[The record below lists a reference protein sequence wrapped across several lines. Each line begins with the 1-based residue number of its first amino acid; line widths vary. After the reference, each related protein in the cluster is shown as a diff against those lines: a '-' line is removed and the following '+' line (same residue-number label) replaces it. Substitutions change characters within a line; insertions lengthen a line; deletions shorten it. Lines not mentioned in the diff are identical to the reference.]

1 MPIVLPAGFQITNN
15 EPVDSRM
22 TVADQAARLSFSQV
36 NVFNGLLVFQRDTNE
51 LYALIDT
58 GSWNQ
63 NSGWKLIG
71 SGSGGGGSVDT
82 GSLMTTAS
90 VVNNT
95 ITFTKGDATTFDIT
109 VDTGSSGAEINYVSG
124 STPYKTIGGIE
135 VLDFDNNVIVD
146 YNQGT
151 RVLKFVFGI
160 PPNPSPS
167 VTNTAPTYNVD
178 RFNKVLQTY
187 GVTANFDIGNNVL
200 ISASL
205 LETTPGDEKTLQGP
219 VGTGTSIVISENTSG
234 SRSYQLIMT
243 SSNPATGNVNE
254 QTANLNLSLNKSLPA
269 IPTISYTPDV
279 ELGASNLQ
287 IEEGATG
294 SITFTA
300 VTESANG
307 WVYAS
312 GTLTTVPSS
321 PITLIASDT
330 AAKSIYATADY
341 SSSGVNGSDNDP
353 ALKPSNFPNA
363 RRQSATRTYSRIIS
377 VRAGASA
384 NTNFTE
390 TQLQDLGNWLTGNG
404 SVEGGTIQK
413 GTTNPNGASVSI
425 VWTGDKYQYIVYDA
439 SRPVLSAIKD
449 AALNLDVLPSAFG
462 GGPLGTVGGYRLY
475 RTTALQAGGTGTT
488 QGYNLET

>member
-22 TVADQAARLSFSQV
+22 TVADQSARLSFSPV
-36 NVFNGLLVFQRDTNE
+36 NIFNGLLVFQRDTNE

-58 GSWNQ
+58 GSYNL

-71 SGSGGGGSVDT
+71 SGSGGGGSIDT

-90 VVNNT
+90 AVNNT
-95 ITFTKGDATTFDIT
+95 ITFTKGDATTFDVTI
-109 VDTGSSGAEINYVSG
+109 DTGSSGAAINYVSG

-135 VLDFDNNVIVD
+135 VLDFDNNVIVE

-151 RVLKFVFGI
+151 EVLKFVFGI
-160 PPNPSPS
+160 PPNPSPTI
-167 VTNTAPTYNVD
+167 TNTAPIYNTD

-187 GVTANFDIGNNVL
+187 GVTANFDIGSNVL

-219 VGTGTSIVISENTSG
+219 VGTGTSFVISETTSG
-234 SRSYQLIMT
+234 SRDYRLIIT
-243 SSNPATGNVNE
+243 SSNPATGNVSE
-254 QTANLNLSLNKSLPA
+254 QSVDLELDLSKSLPA

-279 ELGASNLQ
+279 ELGASGLQ

-294 SITFTA
+294 SIAFTA
-300 VTESANG
+300 TTASAGANG
-307 WVYAS
+307 WIYAS
-312 GTLTTVPSS
+312 GTLTTNVPS
-321 PITLIASDT
+321 PITLVASDT
-330 AAKSIYATADY
+330 AAKSIFATADY
-341 SSSGVNGSDNDP
+341 SSSGANGSDNDP
-353 ALKPSNFPNA
+353 ALKPSNFPSA

-384 NTNFTE
+384 NATFTE
-390 TQLQDLGNWLTGNG
+390 SELQNLNNWVSGNG

-475 RTTALQAGGTGTT
+475 RTTALQAGPAT

>member
-22 TVADQAARLSFSQV
+22 TVADQAARLSFSPV
-36 NVFNGLLVFQRDTNE
+36 NIFNGLLVFQRDTQE

-58 GSWNQ
+58 GSYNQ

-71 SGSGGGGSVDT
+71 SGSGGGGSIDT

-90 VVNNT
+90 AVNNT
-95 ITFTKGDATTFDIT
+95 ITFTKGDATTFDVTI
-109 VDTGSSGAEINYVSG
+109 DTGSSGAAINYVSG

-135 VLDFDNNVIVD
+135 VLDFDNNVIVE

-151 RVLKFVFGI
+151 EVLKFVFGI
-160 PPNPSPS
+160 PPNPSPTI
-167 VTNTAPTYNVD
+167 TNTAPTYNDD

-187 GVTANFDIGNNVL
+187 GVTANFDIGSNIL

-205 LETTPGDEKTLQGP
+205 LEITPGAEKTLQGP
-219 VGTGTSIVISENTSG
+219 VGTGNGFVISETTSG
-234 SRSYQLIMT
+234 SREYRLVIT
-243 SSNPATGNVNE
+243 SSNPATGNLNE
-254 QTANLNLSLNKSLPA
+254 QSVDLDLDLDKSLPA

-279 ELGASNLQ
+279 ELGASSLQ

-294 SITFTA
+294 SIAFTA
-300 VTESANG
+300 VTQSANG

-312 GTLTTVPSS
+312 GTLTTIPSS
-321 PITLIASDT
+321 PITLVASDT

-341 SSSGVNGSDNDP
+341 SSSGANGSDNDP
-353 ALKPSNFPNA
+353 ALYPGNFPDA

-384 NTNFTE
+384 NATFTE
-390 TQLQDLGNWLTGNG
+390 SELQNLNNWVSGNG
-404 SVEGGTIQK
+404 SVEGGVIQK

-425 VWTGDKYQYIVYDA
+425 TWTGDKYQYIVYDA
-439 SRPVLSAIKD
+439 ARPNLTAIKD
-449 AALNLDVLPSAFG
+449 AALNLNVLGPNGAFTG
-462 GGPLGTVGGYRLY
+462 LFATVGGYKIY
-475 RTTALQAGGTGTT
+475 RTAALQAGPAT
-488 QGYNLET
+488 QGYNLEI